1 MREQGTTLY
10 ITGAG
15 VSADSGIPTFRGHD
29 GYWTIGSRNYTPQEM
44 ATRAMYLG
52 DPAQFLLW
60 YYRRFAA
67 YRHVQPNAVHHW
79 LAGQCNAGQC
89 NAGQC
94 NDSSS
99 GGPSGGSSGGSPRA
113 RLITQNIDGLDGKA
127 GNRDYISI
135 HGRLNKMT
143 LLHDQSL
150 FDQRPSDQRPSD
162 QRSSDQPPDHPDSD
176 HDANHDADHDA
187 NHDYGVGLCDAP
199 WDEVAA
205 SLSSQTS
212 LSNQTSLSSQTS
224 LSKQTSPTPA
234 DTTDPDDPAETNE
247 AALIAALLAACRI
260 PPSGPQMGVSL
271 KPYVLLFDEYYTD
284 LYRMTEAE
292 RWMNSAS
299 RMVFMGT
306 SFSVNITAIAL
317 RTAVQRGIPVEIVDP
332 EPIDLAASFGIPAGM
347 ADISYHAMTAEA
359 WVQSQG

>member
-1 MREQGTTLY
+1 MTTLY

-29 GYWTIGSRNYTPQEM
+29 GCWTIGSRNYTPQEM

-67 YRHVQPNAVHHW
+67 YRHVQPNAVHRW
-79 LAGQCNAGQC
+79 LAAQCNG
-89 NAGQC
+89 GGG
-94 NDSSS
+94 S
-99 GGPSGGSSGGSPRA
+99 GGA

-127 GNRDYISI
+127 GNEDYISI
-135 HGRLNKMT
+135 HGRLDRMT

-150 FDQRPSDQRPSD
+150 L
-162 QRSSDQPPDHPDSD
+162 DHRGDG
-176 HDANHDADHDA
+176 AA
-187 NHDYGVGLCDAP
+187 GVAAEAGIALLDAP

-205 SLSSQTS
+205 SLADTGA
-212 LSNQTSLSSQTS
+212 NG
-224 LSKQTSPTPA
+224 PAPA
-234 DTTDPDDPAETNE
+234 DGPADE
-247 AALIAALLAACRI
+247 ASEPALIAALLAACRI
-260 PPSGPQMGVSL
+260 PRAGPQMGVSL

-292 RWMNSAS
+292 AWMNGAS

-317 RTAVQRGIPVEIVDP
+317 RVAVQRGIPVEIVDP

-347 ADISYHAMTAEA
+347 ADISYRRMKAQA
-359 WVQSQG
+359 WVVAQG